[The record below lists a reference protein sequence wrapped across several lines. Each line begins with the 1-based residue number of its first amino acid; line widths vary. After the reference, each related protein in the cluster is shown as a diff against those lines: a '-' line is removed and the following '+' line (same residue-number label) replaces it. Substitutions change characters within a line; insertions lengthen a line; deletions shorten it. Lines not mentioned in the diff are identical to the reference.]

1 MTSEEFEKKI
11 EWIESLL
18 KRRKAN
24 VTWNERIPDPDNPQQ
39 KRQIDV
45 TIRKGKHLTLVEC
58 RLHSRPQDVQWIEEL
73 HGRRVSLKAYS
84 VIAVSSSGFTE
95 GAIAKADRLGIVLR
109 DFKSL
114 TEDEVN
120 RWGEATDLYLE
131 YVYFFDTVIYPVIE
145 PSNLHFV
152 TSAHS
157 IFQNPDGSPWPIDMM
172 FKSVVGV
179 LDKMKRPSGGIRI
192 QIFPKNMIFG
202 SRQMKE
208 VIFQSNYKKKRV
220 SVKLPIVS
228 VYGAPDSIENKNMLV
243 ESQKVS
249 SFEIYRYSDSV
260 FVIVDLS
267 IAPPMKGAIFKSV
280 LFDFKRPVRMNGVK
294 LIGQKLET
302 FTMIPF
308 KVNLIHKDSAMY
320 HSLLSDND
328 SKLILPS

>member
-1 MTSEEFEKKI
+1 MTSDEFEKKI
-11 EWIESLL
+11 EWIETLL
-18 KRRKAN
+18 KKRRAK
-24 VTWNERIPDPDNPQQ
+24 VTWNEKIPDPDRPQQ

-45 TIRKGKHLTLVEC
+45 TIRKDKRLTLVEC
-58 RLHSRPQDVQWIEEL
+58 RLHARPQDVQWIEEL
-73 HGRRVSLKAYS
+73 YGRRVSLKAYS

-131 YVYFFDTVIYPVIE
+131 YVYFFDTIIYPIIE
-145 PSNLHFV
+145 PTNLHIV
-152 TSAHS
+152 TPAHS
-157 IFQNPDGSPWPIDMM
+157 IFQNPDGSPWPIEMM

-192 QIFPKNMIFG
+192 QLFPINMIFG
-202 SRQMKE
+202 SRQMQE
-208 VIFQSNYKKKRV
+208 IIFQSNYKKKRV
-220 SVKLPIVS
+220 SVKLPIVT
-228 VYGAPDSIENKNMLV
+228 VYGAPDSPENKDMFV

-249 SFEIYRYSDSV
+249 SFEIYRYNDTV

-280 LFDFKRPVRMNGVK
+280 LFDFKKPVKMSGVK

-302 FTMIPF
+302 YTMIPF
-308 KVNLIHKDSAMY
+308 QVRLVHKDSAMY

-328 SKLILPS
+328 IKLILPS